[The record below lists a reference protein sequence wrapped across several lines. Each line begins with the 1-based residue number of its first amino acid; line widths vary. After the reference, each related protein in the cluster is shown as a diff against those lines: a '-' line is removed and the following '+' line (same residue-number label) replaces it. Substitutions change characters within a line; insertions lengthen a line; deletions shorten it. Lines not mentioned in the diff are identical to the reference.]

1 MIAVFDREYA
11 FLSNYYPSIFTYEG
25 IEYPTNEHFFQAMK
39 TLNIDERKEIA
50 TCETPGRAKR
60 MGRRVDLRPDWEDV
74 KVDIMRKGLEM
85 KFSIPELKI
94 KLLATGNEELVEGTT
109 WHDQIWGICTCE
121 KCKGKGKNLLGQ
133 LLMEIRN
140 SIKE

>member
-11 FLSNYYPSIFTYEG
+11 FLSNYYPSVFTYEG

-39 TLNIDERKEIA
+39 TLNMDERKEIA
-50 TCETPGRAKR
+50 ACETPGRAKR
-60 MGRRVDLRPDWEDV
+60 MGRRVQLRPDWEDV
-74 KVDIMRKGLEM
+74 KIDIMRKGLEM
-85 KFSIPELKI
+85 KFSIPELKT
-94 KLLATGNEELVEGTT
+94 KLLATGDEELVEGTT

-121 KCKGKGKNLLGQ
+121 ECRGQGKNLLGQ

-140 SIKE
+140 NMEK